1 MPRSAAPL
9 TGLALAALLAL
20 SACSSGTEDE
30 PAGDT
35 TAEATASA
43 SATATSTA
51 TSTAEAGDTT
61 AETTAAS
68 DAGAGSYSSE
78 ELTTILGTVELP
90 DGSAL
95 QVLPTEQLDQSMELA
110 REFLDSV
117 EIMPEEC
124 GVFVANTL
132 EAPEGAGY
140 ATGVAMSDGD
150 AVQTVVSLAS
160 STDTAFAEDRIEA
173 SDDALD
179 ACSTFSVETQ
189 GLTVDQEVERLEAE
203 TEADRTFGTLTHQSS
218 ADAGEQ
224 ETMTVVGL
232 RGDLAVTALRTAQG
246 SVPEGSQEELQELI
260 DATLAAAR

>member
-30 PAGDT
+30 PAGDMTAEAT

-43 SATATSTA
+43 GATAA
-51 TSTAEAGDTT
+51 STAEAGSG
-61 AETTAAS
+61 AKTTAAP

-78 ELTTILGTVELP
+78 ELTTILNTVELA

-160 STDTAFAEDRIEA
+160 STDTAFAEDRIKA

>member
-30 PAGDT
+30 PTGDT

-43 SATATSTA
+43 SATAA
-51 TSTAEAGDTT
+51 STAEAGDTT
-61 AETTAAS
+61 AETTAAP
-68 DAGAGSYSSE
+68 GAGSYSSE

-173 SDDALD
+173 SDDALG

-260 DATLAAAR
+260 DATLAAAG

>member
-20 SACSSGTEDE
+20 SACSSSTEDE

-43 SATATSTA
+43 SATAA
-51 TSTAEAGDTT
+51 STAEASVG
-61 AETTAAS
+61 AGVETTATPG
-68 DAGAGSYSSE
+68 AGAGSYSSE
-78 ELTTILGTVELP
+78 ELTTILGMVELP

-124 GVFVANTL
+124 GVFVSNTL
-132 EAPEGAGY
+132 ETPEGAGY

-189 GLTVDQEVERLEAE
+189 GLTVDQEVERLEA
-203 TEADRTFGTLTHQSS
+203 TTDADRTFGTLTHQSS

-260 DATLAAAR
+260 DATLEAAR